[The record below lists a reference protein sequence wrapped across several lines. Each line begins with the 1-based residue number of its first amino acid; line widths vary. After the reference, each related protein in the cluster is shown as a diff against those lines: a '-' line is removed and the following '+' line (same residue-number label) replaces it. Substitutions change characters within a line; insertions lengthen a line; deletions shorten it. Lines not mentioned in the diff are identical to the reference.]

1 MYSKVNQAKTYIFPP
16 LLHKPPYRC
25 ARAMSRYKKR
35 SAKVP
40 FVKKTTVLCWSFL
53 FISLC
58 LSYSDP
64 SCRPAPPPPHPP
76 RQPVSPAASSPQSNA
91 RTAHSGPHTF
101 VYTCTVQVHRV
112 HLLEKP
118 CNQPICDFSTV
129 LKSVPRG
136 PL

>member
-1 MYSKVNQAKTYIFPP
+1 MKFVFKSKSSKDIYISTPA
-16 LLHKPPYRC
+16 PYRC

-118 CNQPICDFSTV
+118 INQIVIS
-129 LKSVPRG
+129 LLS
-136 PL
+136 